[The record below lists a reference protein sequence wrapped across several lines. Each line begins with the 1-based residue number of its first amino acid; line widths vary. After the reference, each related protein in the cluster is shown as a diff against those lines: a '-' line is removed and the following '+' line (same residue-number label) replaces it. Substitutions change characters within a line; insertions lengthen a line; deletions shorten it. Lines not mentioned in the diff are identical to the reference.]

1 MNFVSRKLWIVGGM
15 SLALGACGARN
26 VAPVQR
32 YSLGVARADYR
43 DYTGA
48 RSNICDAEPRWL
60 TDELSAVNGLMT
72 RFLSETEQVKNPK
85 SVDYARSMELLKEAS
100 GSLEKVLKV
109 HQNNLQA
116 VQKCGFAKNGAFPD
130 IAKRGTELLE
140 QSRARMAEG
149 SQVLA
154 LEEAQRKWK
163 EEAPQREQAAR
174 QTWCAKNPEV
184 GSTDLYYAR
193 KYIDGTTEWLFCD
206 GHVVQSAKGSE
217 PALFSP
223 EGLSAKDRRK
233 VKPPRYLE
241 AAQGYPVEEMDK
253 EPTSVA
259 DAAASAPAPAPA
271 PAPAQG
277 TAAGGN

>member
-15 SLALGACGARN
+15 SLALGACGGRN

-32 YSLGVARADYR
+32 YSLGVSRADYR

-48 RSNICDAEPRWL
+48 KSNICDAEPRWL

-72 RFLSETEQVKNPK
+72 RFLSETEQVKNPQ
-85 SVDYARSMELLKEAS
+85 SVDYARSVELLKEAS

-116 VQKCGFAKNGAFPD
+116 VQKCGFAKSGAFPE
-130 IAKRGTELLE
+130 IATRGKELME
-140 QSRARMAEG
+140 QSRARLAGGGEL
-149 SQVLA
+149 LA
-154 LEEAQRKWK
+154 LEEVQRKWK
-163 EEAPQREQAAR
+163 EAAPQREQAAR
-174 QTWCAKNPEV
+174 QEWCAKNPEV

-193 KYIDGTTEWLFCD
+193 KHADGRTEWFFCD
-206 GHVVQSAKGSE
+206 GHVVQAAAKGGE
-217 PALFSP
+217 PTLVSP

-241 AAQGYPVEEMDK
+241 AAQSYPVEEMDK
-253 EPTSVA
+253 QPTSVA
-259 DAAASAPAPAPA
+259 DAAAPAPAPA